1 MKQLNEKIRELRE
14 DSDTKQSVIAHYLG
28 VTQQTYS
35 NYETGQREIPI
46 SVVLKLA
53 KYYKVSTD
61 YLLGSDTSYMGN
73 INMNAN
79 YIGGITLHDIVYGA
93 QCLNKLNRKQLADFI
108 KFLNLENSNK
118 L

>member
-1 MKQLNEKIRELRE
+1 MKQLNEKIRKLRE
-14 DSDTKQSVIAHYLG
+14 DSNTKQSVIAHYLG

-35 NYETGQREIPI
+35 NYENGHREIPI

-61 YLLGSDTSYMGN
+61 YLLESDTSYLGN
-73 INMNAN
+73 LKMNAN
-79 YIGGITLHDIVYGA
+79 YINGITLHDIAYDA
-93 QCLNKLNRKQLADFI
+93 QCLNKFNRKQLADFI